1 MEGSAM
7 TVIIIA
13 IIATFVGQSLFLW
26 LIYDLVCALY
36 ETVNRMRDD
45 EAERRRRA
53 ANKPCE

>member
-1 MEGSAM
+1 M